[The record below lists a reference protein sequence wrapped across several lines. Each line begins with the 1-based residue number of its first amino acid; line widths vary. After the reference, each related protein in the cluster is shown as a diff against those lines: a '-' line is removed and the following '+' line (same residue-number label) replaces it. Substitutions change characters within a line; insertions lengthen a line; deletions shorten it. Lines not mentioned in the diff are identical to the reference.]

1 MPPSKKR
8 VTKARSS
15 PAKKPGPRAKKA
27 PSTSPAGKLSKDE
40 SITSDVV
47 GIFFKET
54 HEMTTFENKQ
64 DAQAFHSKLPR
75 SARSKSELVFFA
87 SQEECDDYIQS
98 TKHPIKSPP
107 PPVTPEKS
115 SLPRLSV
122 AIKQEN
128 PYKKPS
134 ATMTSSGALFKKLQS
149 RKQTYGSRFKLHV
162 FHSYPEGVSAKVY
175 MYEFQETKA
184 DFNHWCHK
192 PITWSC
198 VFQSDEECAP
208 ADRQFD
214 EWLHSQQACEVRDP
228 RSLLE
233 ETPKQIIK
241 RGRQGDYTITNFG
254 LYGLVPVSST
264 EDDIIAMLKNA
275 WSKVVDSDEAQLCY
289 HSMIETESEKVYQA
303 TKPLSLDPKCHYW
316 NQLKGAIDTIVVE
329 SHHSLDEVFMKT
341 QIDTVLS
348 SILDLSGT
356 DIANQQFSVDPQEQ
370 LRIRRFAYSR

>member
-54 HEMTTFENKQ
+54 HEMTTFENKE

-134 ATMTSSGALFKKLQS
+134 A
-149 RKQTYGSRFKLHV
+149 V
-162 FHSYPEGVSAKVY
+162 
-175 MYEFQETKA
+175 
-184 DFNHWCHK
+184 
-192 PITWSC
+192 
-198 VFQSDEECAP
+198 
-208 ADRQFD
+208 
-214 EWLHSQQACEVRDP
+214 
-228 RSLLE
+228 
-233 ETPKQIIK
+233 
-241 RGRQGDYTITNFG
+241 
-254 LYGLVPVSST
+254 
-264 EDDIIAMLKNA
+264 
-275 WSKVVDSDEAQLCY
+275 
-289 HSMIETESEKVYQA
+289 
-303 TKPLSLDPKCHYW
+303 
-316 NQLKGAIDTIVVE
+316 
-329 SHHSLDEVFMKT
+329 
-341 QIDTVLS
+341 
-348 SILDLSGT
+348 
-356 DIANQQFSVDPQEQ
+356 
-370 LRIRRFAYSR
+370 